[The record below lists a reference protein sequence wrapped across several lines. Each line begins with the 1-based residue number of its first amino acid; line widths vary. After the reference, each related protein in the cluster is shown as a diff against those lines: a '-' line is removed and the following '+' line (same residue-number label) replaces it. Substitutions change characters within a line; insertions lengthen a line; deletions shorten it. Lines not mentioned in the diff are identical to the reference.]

1 MKENYGYYAIVAAS
15 VLWGTMGIFAKFAF
29 EYEINPVTL
38 IALRTLIGSVTM
50 LVPILLFKRDLLKVQ
65 RKDLGLFLV
74 LGLFAVALQRITYF
88 YAIDLTTV
96 TMAAVLFY
104 TYPIFV
110 TIYATLFNKESIATA
125 TILAIILTFTGA
137 ALVVKT
143 YDASRLNANLLGI
156 AFGISSSILFSLY
169 FLLVKKLRKHYT
181 NWTLVLYGD
190 GIGAL
195 IMLPILL
202 FYIPQIVG
210 YPQQLWQLVFAIAWF
225 PSVTAYLIYS
235 YALKHIESAK
245 GSILSVIEPIS
256 AAIFSATIL
265 HESFEPP
272 QLVGAALA
280 LTGVTLLFYKPKR
293 SSQ

>member
-1 MKENYGYYAIVAAS
+1 MKKNYGYYAIVAAS

-38 IALRTLIGSVTM
+38 IALRSLIGSVTIFI
-50 LVPILLFKRDLLKVQ
+50 PILLFKRRLLKIQ
-65 RKDLGLFLV
+65 RKDSGMFLV
-74 LGLFAVALQRITYF
+74 LGFFAVALQRITYF

-110 TIYATLFNKESIATA
+110 TIYATLFKKERITTS

-143 YDASRLNANLLGI
+143 YDPSRLNANLLGI
-156 AFGISSSILFSLY
+156 TFGIISSILFALY
-169 FLLVKKLRKHYT
+169 FLLAKKLRKHYT

-195 IMLPILL
+195 TMLPILV
-202 FYIPQIVG
+202 FYSSQIVG
-210 YPQQLWQLVFAIAWF
+210 YSQQLWQIIFAIAWF
-225 PSVTAYLIYS
+225 PSILAYLIYS

-265 HESFEPP
+265 HENFEPP
-272 QLVGAALA
+272 QLIGVALA
-280 LTGVTLLFYKPKR
+280 LTGVILLFYKPKR
-293 SSQ
+293 NSQ

>member
-15 VLWGTMGIFAKFAF
+15 VLWGSMGIFAKFAF

-38 IALRTLIGSVTM
+38 IALRSLIGSVTI
-50 LVPILLFKRDLLKVQ
+50 LVPILLFKRRLLKIQ
-65 RKDLGLFLV
+65 RKDLGYFLV
-74 LGLFAVALQRITYF
+74 LGICAVTLQRITYF
-88 YAIDLTTV
+88 YCIDLATV

-110 TIYATLFNKESIATA
+110 TLYAVLFGKEKITLSTV
-125 TILAIILTFTGA
+125 LAIILTFTGA

-143 YDASRLNANLLGI
+143 YDTSRLSTNLPGI
-156 AFGISSSILFSLY
+156 AFGITASILFSLY
-169 FLLVKKLRKHYT
+169 FLLVKKLRKDYT

-190 GIGAL
+190 GIGAF
-195 IMLPILL
+195 IMLPILV
-202 FYIPQIVG
+202 FYSPQIVG

-225 PSVTAYLIYS
+225 PSVLAYLIYS

-265 HESFEPP
+265 HENFEPP
-272 QLVGAALA
+272 QLIGVALA
-280 LTGVTLLFYKPKR
+280 LTGVILLFYKPKR
-293 SSQ
+293 NSQ